1 MKIIEHIQNAKN
13 PLFSFEIVPPPRGR
27 TIQDIIDIVEAI
39 KPFNPGWIDV
49 TAHSASAYYT
59 EQSDGNL
66 KRRIY
71 KKRPGT
77 VGICGVIQNRFNI
90 DTVAHLVCN
99 GFTKEETED
108 ALIELSFLGIENIL
122 AISGDGNP
130 KEVFNDGKTINS
142 NSLELVHQINDLKNG
157 KYLTDIS
164 NSSSIKMCT
173 GVGVYPENHFYSN
186 NFEKEISLLK
196 QKIEA
201 GAEYAVT
208 QMFFDNQKYF
218 DFLEKCRKE
227 NITIP
232 IIPGIKILDKPRQID
247 SLEKIF
253 HISLPDDLKNEAR
266 ENIEHVDEIGTN
278 WAIRQSE
285 ELINAGVPVIHYY
298 LMNDTSCM
306 LKILNYLHK

>member
-1 MKIIEHIQNAKN
+1 MKVIDHIKNSNNTQFSYEIIPPLRGKGIKTILDMVESLKKYN
-13 PLFSFEIVPPPRGR
+13 P
-27 TIQDIIDIVEAI
+27 
-39 KPFNPGWIDV
+39 PFIDV
-49 TAHSASAYYT
+49 TSHAST
-59 EQSDGNL
+59 ISKNKQGT
-66 KRRIY
+66 KTKK

-77 VGICGVIQNRFNI
+77 ISICGIIQNRFNI
-90 DTVAHLVCN
+90 DTVAHLACN

-130 KEVFNDGKTINS
+130 KEVLNDGKTINS
-142 NSLELVHQINDLKNG
+142 NSLELVHQISDLKNG

-164 NSSSIKMCT
+164 NSSSIEMCT
-173 GVGVYPENHFYSN
+173 GIGVYPENHFYSN
-186 NFEKEISLLK
+186 NFEKEISLIK
-196 QKIEA
+196 QKIEV

-218 DFLEKCRKE
+218 DFVEKCRQEGIK
-227 NITIP
+227 IP

-266 ENIEHVDEIGTN
+266 ENIEHIDQIGTD

-306 LKILNYLHK
+306 LNILNYLHK

>member
-1 MKIIEHIQNAKN
+1 MKVIDHIKNSNNTQFSYEIIPPLRGKGIKIILDMVESLKKYN
-13 PLFSFEIVPPPRGR
+13 P
-27 TIQDIIDIVEAI
+27 
-39 KPFNPGWIDV
+39 PFIDV
-49 TAHSASAYYT
+49 TSHAST
-59 EQSDGNL
+59 ISKNKQGT
-66 KRRIY
+66 KTKK

-77 VGICGVIQNRFNI
+77 ISICGIIQNRFNI
-90 DTVAHLVCN
+90 DTVAHLACN

-130 KEVFNDGKTINS
+130 KEVLNDGKTINS
-142 NSLELVHQINDLKNG
+142 NSLELVHQISDLKNG

-164 NSSSIKMCT
+164 NSSSIEMCT
-173 GVGVYPENHFYSN
+173 GIGVYPENHFYSN
-186 NFEKEISLLK
+186 NFEKEISLIK
-196 QKIEA
+196 QKIEV

-218 DFLEKCRKE
+218 DFVEKCRQEGIK
-227 NITIP
+227 IP

-266 ENIEHVDEIGTN
+266 ENIEYIDQIGTD

-306 LKILNYLHK
+306 LNILNYLHK

>member
-1 MKIIEHIQNAKN
+1 M
-13 PLFSFEIVPPPRGR
+13 
-27 TIQDIIDIVEAI
+27 
-39 KPFNPGWIDV
+39 
-49 TAHSASAYYT
+49 
-59 EQSDGNL
+59 
-66 KRRIY
+66 
-71 KKRPGT
+71 
-77 VGICGVIQNRFNI
+77 
-90 DTVAHLVCN
+90 AHLACN

-130 KEVFNDGKTINS
+130 KEVLNDGKTINS
-142 NSLELVHQINDLKNG
+142 NSLELVHQISDLKNG

-164 NSSSIKMCT
+164 NSSSIEMCT
-173 GVGVYPENHFYSN
+173 GIGVYPENHFYSN
-186 NFEKEISLLK
+186 NFEKEISLIK
-196 QKIEA
+196 QKIEV

-218 DFLEKCRKE
+218 DFVEKCRQEGIK
-227 NITIP
+227 IP

-266 ENIEHVDEIGTN
+266 ENIEHIDQIGTD

-306 LKILNYLHK
+306 LNILNYLHK

>member
-1 MKIIEHIQNAKN
+1 MKVIDHIKNSNNTQFSYEIIPPLRGKGIKTILDMVESLKKYN
-13 PLFSFEIVPPPRGR
+13 P
-27 TIQDIIDIVEAI
+27 
-39 KPFNPGWIDV
+39 PFIDV
-49 TAHSASAYYT
+49 TSHASSVSKNKHGT
-59 EQSDGNL
+59 
-66 KRRIY
+66 KTKK

-77 VGICGVIQNRFNI
+77 ISICGIIQNRFNI
-90 DTVAHLVCN
+90 DTVAHLACN

-130 KEVFNDGKTINS
+130 KEVLNDGKTINS
-142 NSLELVHQINDLKNG
+142 NSLELVHQISDLKNG

-164 NSSSIKMCT
+164 NSSSIEMCT
-173 GVGVYPENHFYSN
+173 GIGVYPENHFYSN
-186 NFEKEISLLK
+186 NFEKEISLIK
-196 QKIEA
+196 QKIEV

-218 DFLEKCRKE
+218 DFVEKCRQEGIK
-227 NITIP
+227 IP

-266 ENIEHVDEIGTN
+266 ENIEHIDQIGTD

-306 LKILNYLHK
+306 LNILNYLHK

>member
-1 MKIIEHIQNAKN
+1 MKIIDHIHKTKETQFSYEIIP
-13 PLFSFEIVPPPRGR
+13 PLRGKG
-27 TIQDIIDIVEAI
+27 IKIILDMVESL
-39 KPFNPGWIDV
+39 KKFNPPFIDV
-49 TAHSASAYYT
+49 TSHAST
-59 EQSDGNL
+59 VSLNKKG
-66 KRRIY
+66 KKTKK

-77 VGICGVIQNRFNI
+77 ISICGIIQNRFNI
-90 DTVAHLVCN
+90 DTVAHLGCN

-108 ALIELSFLGIENIL
+108 AIIELSFLGIENIL

-130 KEVFNDGKTINS
+130 KEVLNDGKTINS

-164 NSSSIKMCT
+164 NSSSIEMCT
-173 GVGVYPENHFYSN
+173 GIGVYPENHFYSN
-186 NFEKEISLLK
+186 NFEKEISLIK

-218 DFLEKCRKE
+218 DFVKKCRQEDIK
-227 NITIP
+227 IP

-253 HISLPDDLKNEAR
+253 HISLPDDLKTEAR
-266 ENIEHVDEIGTN
+266 ENIEHIDEIGTN

-285 ELINAGVPVIHYY
+285 ELINAGVQ
-298 LMNDTSCM
+298 
-306 LKILNYLHK
+306 

>member
-1 MKIIEHIQNAKN
+1 MKVIDHIKNSNNTQFSYEIIPPLRGKGIKTILDMVESLKKYN
-13 PLFSFEIVPPPRGR
+13 P
-27 TIQDIIDIVEAI
+27 
-39 KPFNPGWIDV
+39 PFIDV
-49 TAHSASAYYT
+49 TSHAST
-59 EQSDGNL
+59 ISKNKQGT
-66 KRRIY
+66 KTKK

-77 VGICGVIQNRFNI
+77 ISICGIIQNRFNI
-90 DTVAHLVCN
+90 DTVAHLACN

-130 KEVFNDGKTINS
+130 KEVLNDGKTINS
-142 NSLELVHQINDLKNG
+142 NSLELVHQISDLKNG

-164 NSSSIKMCT
+164 NSSSIEMCT
-173 GVGVYPENHFYSN
+173 GIGVYPENHFYSN
-186 NFEKEISLLK
+186 NFEKEISLIK
-196 QKIEA
+196 QKIEV

-218 DFLEKCRKE
+218 DFVEKCRQEGIK
-227 NITIP
+227 IP

-266 ENIEHVDEIGTN
+266 ENIEHIDQIGTD

-285 ELINAGVPVIHYY
+285 ELINASVPVIHYY

-306 LKILNYLHK
+306 LNILNYLHK

>member
-1 MKIIEHIQNAKN
+1 MKVIDHIKNSNNTQFSYEIIPPLRGRGIKIILDMVESLKKYN
-13 PLFSFEIVPPPRGR
+13 P
-27 TIQDIIDIVEAI
+27 
-39 KPFNPGWIDV
+39 PFIDV
-49 TAHSASAYYT
+49 TSHAST
-59 EQSDGNL
+59 VSKDKSGT
-66 KRRIY
+66 KTKK

-77 VGICGVIQNRFNI
+77 ISICGIIQNRFNI

>member
-1 MKIIEHIQNAKN
+1 MKVIDHIKNSNNTQFSYEIIPPLRGKGIKIILDMVESLKKYN
-13 PLFSFEIVPPPRGR
+13 P
-27 TIQDIIDIVEAI
+27 
-39 KPFNPGWIDV
+39 PFIDV
-49 TAHSASAYYT
+49 TSHAST
-59 EQSDGNL
+59 ISKNKQGT
-66 KRRIY
+66 KTKK

-77 VGICGVIQNRFNI
+77 ISICGIIQNRFDI
-90 DTVAHLVCN
+90 DTVAHLACN

-130 KEVFNDGKTINS
+130 KEVLNDGKTINS

-164 NSSSIKMCT
+164 NSSSIEMCT
-173 GVGVYPENHFYSN
+173 GIGVYPENHFYSN
-186 NFEKEISLLK
+186 NFEKEISLIK

-218 DFLEKCRKE
+218 DFVKKCRKE
-227 NITIP
+227 DIKIP

-266 ENIEHVDEIGTN
+266 ENIEYIDQIGTD

-306 LKILNYLHK
+306 LNILNYLHK